1 MNLLGK
7 IGSALLTNL
16 HSKKY
21 DSFEIFRDIQLRD
34 SAETFSK
41 PMTESTLIRDKTKL
55 HEYVLLET
63 LRNCSQEDN
72 GIFAEFGV
80 HNGGSINGFARI
92 LQRYNKKIYGFD
104 SFEGIEENW
113 KIDVLKGVL
122 NRNGK
127 PPVVEPN
134 VELLIGKAQDT
145 LPGFIKKNVN
155 SYFSFIHL
163 DMDTYT
169 PTKFTL
175 EILKPFLKKNSVI

>member
-1 MNLLGK
+1 
-7 IGSALLTNL
+7 
-16 HSKKY
+16 
-21 DSFEIFRDIQLRD
+21 
-34 SAETFSK
+34 
-41 PMTESTLIRDKTKL
+41 
-55 HEYVLLET
+55 
-63 LRNCSQEDN
+63 
-72 GIFAEFGV
+72 
-80 HNGGSINGFARI
+80 
-92 LQRYNKKIYGFD
+92 
-104 SFEGIEENW
+104 
-113 KIDVLKGVL
+113 L

-127 PPVVEPN
+127 PPVEGPN